1 MELSGLFDSPA
12 DSEQSRHQELCQ
24 LLAEHEY
31 AYYVLAEP
39 KIADAEYDRFFL
51 ELKQL
56 EEKHPEWATPDSPTQ
71 RVGSA
76 LPEGSKFEK
85 VEHAVPMIS
94 IESLF
99 SNEDIQ
105 GFEARVLKG
114 LAGETDAL
122 PTYLCEPKWDGVSAS
137 LIYEEG
143 SLVRV
148 VSRGDGAVGEDM
160 TRNVKAVG
168 GVPLR
173 LRGSAPS
180 LLEVRGEIMIPTS
193 VFEAKNEA
201 LLAKGE
207 KPFANPRNA
216 TSGSLKRLD
225 PAVVAGRGLRL
236 MAWEI
241 ARCEGG
247 PEFSNHKEATQAMKD
262 WGFPV
267 TSYWKEVSDADG
279 MIAFHDDLEARREAV
294 DYEMDG
300 VVIKVNDFSLRRF
313 LGSRARTPRWACAHK
328 FSPREESTT
337 LVKIE
342 IQVGRT
348 GRLTPRAHLEAVSLG
363 GTMVRHA
370 TLHNAK
376 YIESLDIRVGDTV
389 MVRRAGDV
397 IPQILG
403 SLAKERSGEEEAF
416 CWPTSCP
423 SCGGKVSVKG
433 EHRYCF
439 NMDCPAQMQRRV
451 LHLASRQAL
460 RVEGLGEKAVQQFVA
475 AGLLTSVEDIFSLE
489 YGKIAALDRWGEKS
503 ALALKEQVEQA
514 KAPELPRFLYGL
526 GIPEVGA
533 ETARALC
540 GVFPTLDAF
549 RSLANQGDAV
559 EVLRSVEGVGE
570 EVAQSIL
577 GFFQEPKNLDAIEK
591 MLSAGLAPK
600 EVAQKKTIQVDGVTG
615 KVFVLTGTLSMPRPE
630 MKALLESYGAKVT
643 GTVSKKT
650 DYLLAGENAG
660 SKRKKAEDLGVVIL
674 SEEEI
679 QRWNSAS
686 KGK

>member
-1 MELSGLFDSPA
+1 MESPGLFDSPA
-12 DSEQSRHQELCQ
+12 DPEQSRHSELCQ

-31 AYYVLAEP
+31 AYYVLGEP
-39 KIADAEYDRFFL
+39 KISDAAYDRFFL
-51 ELKQL
+51 QLKCL
-56 EEKHPEWATPDSPTQ
+56 EEEHPEWVTEDSPTQ
-71 RVGSA
+71 RVGA
-76 LPEGSKFEK
+76 PLPEGSKFEK

-114 LAGETDAL
+114 LAGETDVL
-122 PTYLCEPKWDGVSAS
+122 PAYLCEPKWDGVSAS
-137 LIYEEG
+137 LVYEEG
-143 SLVRV
+143 LLVRV

-173 LRGSAPS
+173 LRGVAPS
-180 LLEVRGEIMIPTS
+180 LLEVRGEIMIPTAI
-193 VFEAKNEA
+193 FEAKNEA
-201 LLAKGE
+201 LLAAGE

-216 TSGSLKRLD
+216 TSGTLKRLD
-225 PAVVAGRGLRL
+225 PSVVAERGLRL
-236 MAWEI
+236 MAWEV

-247 PEFSNHKEATQAMKD
+247 FDFKNHQEATQAMKN

-267 TSYWKEVSDADG
+267 TPYSREVSNADG
-279 MIAFHDDLEARREAV
+279 MIAFHDDLEARREDV
-294 DYEMDG
+294 EYEMDG

-337 LVKIE
+337 LKKIE

-348 GRLTPRAHLEAVSLG
+348 GRLTPRAHLEPVSLG
-363 GTMVRHA
+363 GTIVRHA

-403 SLAKERSGEEEAF
+403 SLAQERSGKEEAF
-416 CWPTSCP
+416 LWPTSCP
-423 SCGGKVSVKG
+423 SCGGNISVKG

-439 NMDCPAQMQRRV
+439 NMDCPAQIQRRV

-460 RVEGLGEKAVQQFVA
+460 RVEGLGEKAVKQFVD
-475 AGLLTSVEDIFSLE
+475 AGLLKSVEDIFSLDYE
-489 YGKIAALDRWGEKS
+489 KISGLDRWGEKS
-503 ALALKEQVEQA
+503 ALALKDQVEQA
-514 KAPELPRFLYGL
+514 KSPDLPRFLYGL

-540 GVFPTLDAF
+540 QVFPVLDAF
-549 RSLANQGDAV
+549 CSLAEKADAV
-559 EVLRSVEGVGE
+559 EVLQSVEGVGE

-577 GFFQEPKNLDAIEK
+577 GFFQDPRNLAALEK
-591 MLSAGLAPK
+591 MSSAGLVPQAMI
-600 EVAQKKTIQVDGVTG
+600 QKKAIQLDGVTG
-615 KVFVLTGTLSMPRPE
+615 KVFVLTGTLSTPRLE

-650 DYLLAGENAG
+650 DFLLAGENAG
-660 SKRKKAEDLGVVIL
+660 SKRKKAEDLGVAIL
-674 SEEEI
+674 SEAEI
-679 QRWNSAS
+679 YQRIES
-686 KGK
+686 